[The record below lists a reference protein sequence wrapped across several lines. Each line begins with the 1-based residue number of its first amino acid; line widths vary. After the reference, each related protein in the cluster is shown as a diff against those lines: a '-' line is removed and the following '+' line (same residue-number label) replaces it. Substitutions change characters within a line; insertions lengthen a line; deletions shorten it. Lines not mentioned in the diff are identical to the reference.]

1 MCNYKLE
8 GTLSTSSSSL
18 SSPYESEFGDFLHVD
33 GASAFKRNSKKI
45 LSKQLSMSETKRDLA
60 WEKKRQQ
67 MRMQERKRED
77 TIANPNDVCDDDLN
91 ELKGCI
97 ELGFGF
103 DEEKGGQNL
112 TKSLPALYFY
122 FAVNR
127 IGSPTMSPRSL
138 SCSGSKLSGIGS
150 SSSKSLDEETS
161 SSVSSEDSW
170 KICSPGD
177 DPQQVK
183 TKLRQWAQVVACSV
197 MQSS

>member
-1 MCNYKLE
+1 MCNYKMNE
-8 GTLSTSSSSL
+8 AMTTSSSF
-18 SSPYESEFGDFLHVD
+18 SSPYESRVNDLLHLD
-33 GASAFKRNSKKI
+33 SASAIKKNSKKI
-45 LSKQLSMSETKRDLA
+45 FSRQLSMSETKRDLA
-60 WEKKRQQ
+60 WEQKRQQ
-67 MRMQERKRED
+67 MLIQERKREE
-77 TIANPNDVCDDDLN
+77 TIANPNDLCDHDLN

-112 TKSLPALYFY
+112 TKSLPALDFY

-127 IGSPTMSPRSL
+127 IGSPTMSPRCVS
-138 SCSGSKLSGIGS
+138 SSGSKLSGFGS
-150 SSSKSLDEETS
+150 SSSKSLDEERS

-170 KICSPGD
+170 KICNPGE

-197 MQSS
+197 MLSA